1 MVSTTTGDGK
11 IIAGVGSG
19 SGASNFPTGVG
30 VVGWVVTGWVVGL
43 VLGSTTT
50 FVGVDSTGIVD
61 AGGVGIV
68 GVSVVVFVGVVVV
81 GVDGVDTVGVVVL
94 VGVVVGAVV
103 VGVDGVD
110 TVGVVVLVGVVV
122 GAVVVGVDTV
132 GVVVLVGVVVVGAD
146 GVDTIVGDAGTI
158 ATPLLTATPVI
169 PPQPT
174 VGVAAAPTMFAWR
187 PRRPVL
193 FCVITSKLLPIFLS
207 I

>member
-68 GVSVVVFVGVVVV
+68 GVSVVVFVGV
-81 GVDGVDTVGVVVL
+81 
-94 VGVVVGAVV
+94 VV